1 MRLRKDVKIELI
13 RRVPLFER
21 CSKGELQEVAAV
33 ADEIDLPEGR
43 VLTRQGE
50 PGREFLVLVDGS
62 AEVVQDGRTINQL
75 GKGDFLGEIALLSDR
90 PRTATV
96 TATSPV
102 RALVVRDVEVRSL
115 LAHQPA
121 LQAKLLATLADRIA
135 HDSL

>member
-102 RALVVRDVEVRSL
+102 RALVVRDVEFRSL